1 MSTKPKIVVASDA
14 GIFIRSLSDISE
26 ALNTCIM
33 AHALILT
40 EQDLATEFFDL
51 RTGLAGE
58 LFQKFTNFRKRL
70 AIVLPNPAAYGE
82 RVVELAREHSS
93 HSLIRFVNSK
103 EEAETWLNS

>member
-1 MSTKPKIVVASDA
+1 MSTKPRIVVASEV

-40 EQDLATEFFDL
+40 EQDLAPAFFDL

-58 LFQKFTNFRKRL
+58 LFQKFTNFRKRV
-70 AIVLPNPAAYGE
+70 AIVLPTPSAYGE

-93 HSLIRFVNSK
+93 HNLIRFVNSK
-103 EEAETWLNS
+103 DEAETWLNG